1 MLEQLKQKL
10 GNNPR
15 LSSSTTRIYLNH
27 IDLLIKTYGE
37 NPTIDQLNHFIAEKA
52 RKRQPTAKYAIKEY
66 LTMIDRFNDY
76 MQLVQAKIK
85 KPIRIKVL
93 LSK

>member
-1 MLEQLKQKL
+1 MMFGRMKIMLEQLKQKL

-52 RKRQPTAKYAIKEY
+52 RKRQP
-66 LTMIDRFNDY
+66 LRQSWSF
-76 MQLVQAKIK
+76 
-85 KPIRIKVL
+85 
-93 LSK
+93 